1 MPRVHRTK
9 KTRLIYCEGA
19 EDKAFLD
26 CLKTIYAS
34 DTYNVDIKPGTGGDQ
49 INLAETAVRVG
60 VFHEDKYLK
69 IDGDR
74 DDDWNKS
81 AAYSSVEDFGSKND
95 LIILKSIPM
104 LEKLLVNI
112 LDPSKSL
119 NDSRWKGHFERTYIA
134 ANKRTDV
141 REYQRLFTKN
151 ILEEAKTRLPE
162 LQALIDIF

>member
-9 KTRLIYCEGA
+9 RTRLIYCEGA

-26 CLKTIYAS
+26 CLKSVYSS
-34 DTYNVDIKPGTGGDQ
+34 DAYNVDIKPGTGGDQ
-49 INLAETAVRVG
+49 VSLAETAVRVG
-60 VFHEDKYLK
+60 SFHEDKYLK

-74 DDDWNKS
+74 ESDWDSSTYES
-81 AAYSSVEDFGSKND
+81 AEDFGSRNN

-112 LDPSKSL
+112 LDPNKSL
-119 NDSRWKGHFERTYIA
+119 NDSRWKSYFERTYIA

-141 REYQRLFTKN
+141 REYQRLFTKG
-151 ILEEAKTRLPE
+151 ILEEARTRLPE
-162 LQALIDIF
+162 LQSLINIF